1 MSKRWGCETARPPPE
16 AGRFSSL
23 RDLMAPEEYLKLRLE
38 DQIDWYDRKSAIN
51 KAWFKWLS
59 IVEIVSASAIPV
71 LAPYAGESLAIKVA
85 TGILGAL
92 IAVIASIKSLMQLQ
106 KNWIDYRTT
115 SESLKKEKFLFLTA
129 SEPYAHE
136 RAFSVLVQRVEALIS
151 KENTDWAQYIAKAEA
166 KNKVEKQAGNPPGA
180 ARG

>member
-1 MSKRWGCETARPPPE
+1 
-16 AGRFSSL
+16 
-23 RDLMAPEEYLKLRLE
+23 MAPDEYLKLRLQ

-51 KAWFKWLS
+51 RAWFKWLS

-129 SEPYAHE
+129 TEPYADE